1 MQKDRCVSNE
11 ARWCNIYGQ
20 SLPGRYCSL
29 YTCHWHTWTTWE
41 LRALGRWAMTTACV
55 TLCKTKRIMKKLGGN
70 LMLLVWYQLLF
81 ICLSTTG
88 GESLVT
94 RAFSSQFTR
103 AQDKEAKY
111 DNNSLERGEQMKS
124 IALNSCNLTFNNEK
138 LLSIKITIVAFR
150 NFFNNWVLANNGN
163 I

>member
-1 MQKDRCVSNE
+1 
-11 ARWCNIYGQ
+11 
-20 SLPGRYCSL
+20 
-29 YTCHWHTWTTWE
+29 
-41 LRALGRWAMTTACV
+41 
-55 TLCKTKRIMKKLGGN
+55 MKKLGGN
-70 LMLLVWYQLLF
+70 LVLLVWYQLLF
-81 ICLSTTG
+81 ICHNTG
-88 GESLVT
+88 GALVT

-150 NFFNNWVLANNGN
+150 SFFNN
-163 I
+163 